1 MQKQR
6 QLVMNFYN
14 NITSQPIYDFNRLS
28 ECNPICTPIK
38 KTNYNTINIHQ
49 RRYIGNKTKLTDWI
63 LDIILRETENCNSFC
78 DIFAGTATVAKA
90 AFSYYDRVI
99 VNDLLYANN
108 IIYKAFFQIG
118 NWDKFKII
126 SIIEQWNTLIP
137 DNLDENYFSEN
148 FGDKFFEKN
157 ISKVIGYIREEIEN
171 LKYEL
176 TTKEYNILLATLI
189 YNIDKIANT
198 VGHFDAYIKKPI
210 RNQDIYFKP
219 INIIDF
225 DGIEI
230 YQENANELSKNIISD
245 IVYIDPPY
253 NSRQYSRFYHLYENL
268 VKWEKPKLY
277 GVALKPE
284 PENMSKYC
292 TVSAK
297 VEFNALINNLNA
309 KYIAV
314 SYNNTYN
321 SKSSSSKNKI
331 MLEEIQ
337 DILSKKGETKIFECS
352 HSYFNTGKTNFNNH
366 KEFLFLVKSYE
377 R

>member
-6 QLVMNFYN
+6 QLVMNFYDTM
-14 NITSQPIYDFNRLS
+14 TSQSIYDFNRIEEKFIYQS
-28 ECNPICTPIK
+28 VK
-38 KTNYNTINIHQ
+38 KSNQDEIDIHQ
-49 RRYIGNKTKLTDWI
+49 RRYIGNKTKLSNWI
-63 LDIILRETENCNSFC
+63 LEIILRETKNCNSFC
-78 DIFAGTATVAKA
+78 DIFAGTATVAKT
-90 AFSYYDRVI
+90 AFSYYDKVI

-108 IIYKAFFQIG
+108 VIYKAFFQPG
-118 NWDKFKII
+118 DWDKFKIL
-126 SIIEQWNTLIP
+126 SIIKKWN
-137 DNLDENYFSEN
+137 NLVPHSLEENYFSES

-157 ISKVIGYIREEIEN
+157 ISKIIGYIREEIEN
-171 LKYEL
+171 TKYKL

-210 RNQDIYFKP
+210 RNQNIYFKP
-219 INIIDF
+219 INVIDF
-225 DGIEI
+225 EGIEI
-230 YQENANELSKNIISD
+230 HQKNANELSKSVISD
-245 IVYIDPPY
+245 IVYVDPPY

-292 TVSAK
+292 TVNAK
-297 VEFNALINNLNA
+297 IEFDALINNLNA

-331 MLEEIQ
+331 RLEEIQ
-337 DILSKKGETKIFECS
+337 AILSKKGDIKIFECS
-352 HSYFNTGKTNFNNH
+352 HSYFNAGKTNFNNH
-366 KEFLFLVKSYE
+366 KEFLFLVKNNE